1 MPVLKQFLSFL
12 WARRLWWLIPVFAF
26 LALVGVLMLLSD
38 SSAVAPFI
46 YPLF

>member
-1 MPVLKQFLSFL
+1 MFKQFLRFL
-12 WARRLWWLIPVFAF
+12 WARRLWWLIPVVAF
-26 LALVGVLMLLSD
+26 VVLVGVLMLLSD